1 MTRDETWNSED
12 PSPPKDGGSL
22 ALSMSYRAPD
32 NSPATFRGD
41 GLAAASL
48 PREESQRRCEHWAR
62 SQDGGAP
69 PLVHQPL
76 NAIHV
81 YSQPV

>member
-1 MTRDETWNSED
+1 
-12 PSPPKDGGSL
+12 
-22 ALSMSYRAPD
+22 MSYRAPE
-32 NSPATFRGD
+32 SRPATFRGD

-48 PREESQRRCEHWAR
+48 PREETRRKC
-62 SQDGGAP
+62 GLGAIP
-69 PLVHQPL
+69 GTGAGPSLVHQPL